1 MIVGGIVDMELVEYF
16 MYRQSEVK
24 ERADWIDGA
33 KQASGP
39 SNIELPANSLA
50 TEALMSSTS
59 SRISRSLYILRP
71 LFGPFFI

>member
-1 MIVGGIVDMELVEYF
+1 M
-16 MYRQSEVK
+16 K

-50 TEALMSSTS
+50 TDALMSSTS
-59 SRISRSLYILRP
+59 SKISRSLYILRP